1 MTFQDLMRFIAVVE
15 AGSINAAASALRI
28 SQPALS
34 VQLAQMEAGLNAQ
47 LLIRTSR
54 GIVPTDA
61 GNALYRQA
69 QLIMRSVGEIPE
81 LISTSVLEPGGRVNV
96 GFSASLAAA
105 FGVPFIQQVREK
117 YPKILLQ
124 IFEAPATIQKEMAAN
139 NRIDFALVLAEPE
152 PPDMMLTPVYRQS
165 LFAVVPAER
174 RGKSISFDELL
185 SSPLA
190 LPSKENPIRIVFDQE
205 SASRGMKPQSV
216 VECRSMTNLLQV
228 VRADLGFAV
237 LPWIP
242 LPMFGEKRPLFRF
255 LEITDVSLELLVCI
269 CEAPARSTSAALL
282 AKNAL
287 QDVIFSTIRRPSWHG
302 AVT

>member
-1 MTFQDLMRFIAVVE
+1 MTFHDLMRFIAIVD
-15 AGSINAAASALRI
+15 AGSINAAASALRL

-34 VQLAQMEAGLNAQ
+34 VQLAQMEADLNAQ

-81 LISTSVLEPGGRVNV
+81 LISTSVLEPAGRVNV

-105 FGVPFIQQVREK
+105 FGVPFIKQVREK

-152 PPDMMLTPVYRQS
+152 PPDVLLTPVYRQS
-165 LFAVVPAER
+165 LFALVPAER
-174 RGKSISFDELL
+174 RGRSISFDELL

-190 LPSKENPIRIVFDQE
+190 LPSKENPIRIVFDQ
-205 SASRGMKPQSV
+205 ASHGAKPHSV

-228 VRADLGFAV
+228 VRSGLGYAV

-255 LEITDVSLELLVCI
+255 LEISDVSLELLVCV

-287 QDVIFSTIRRPSWHG
+287 QDVIFSTIRRPSWQG